1 MSLDF
6 SRDFLILIATAL
18 TGGIVAK
25 FIKLQPFVGFIVAGV
40 VARLFLP
47 ENAFGIEKVAE
58 LGLIFLLFSTGLELS
73 LARLSKVIRISL
85 TGASVQIV
93 LVTLVSFALLKM
105 FSFDSTSALVLSL
118 GFSLSSTAIV
128 VKTLIDKDEANSI
141 HGEVMVGWLLI
152 QDLAVIPMVMIVG
165 YLKGGDLS
173 FLSVGFDVLKAVVLI
188 GITIILGKIIFPR
201 ILHLVSYLKSRELML
216 MTATFLAIGTALMA
230 YLFGISPA
238 IGAFIA
244 GVVIAESY
252 ERHSVLSETRPLRDL
267 FVAIFFV
274 SLGFLVT
281 PTYIIPSLGLV
292 VVLTLSVIILKA
304 IINFIVSIFLGYHG
318 RTAVSV
324 GIGLSQI
331 GEFSFILFTLAKN
344 LEIISDKSLTVGVS
358 VTLLSLIIFPILY
371 KNVPKIWDIFKILS
385 KRSAYFY
392 RFFAGWDR
400 KMLPDENALSGHII
414 ICGYGRVGGWVGKAL
429 DDIKTSYIVVDY
441 DQRVVNTLKQK
452 GTDVI
457 YGDPEERDI
466 LMASGIKNAKVIV
479 VAIPDRIAQEA
490 IITQVQNLNPS
501 VKIISRVH
509 TDDEFDRVKLLRVD
523 KIVQPEFEAAMA
535 IIKSILYSQG
545 KNKEEVSN
553 LLKSLRLSKAMTKPD

>member
-73 LARLSKVIRISL
+73 LARLSRVIRISL

-93 LVTLVSFALLKM
+93 LVTLVSFVLLKM
-105 FSFDSTSALVLSL
+105 FSFESTSALVVSL
-118 GFSLSSTAIV
+118 GVSLSSTAIV
-128 VKTLIDKDEANSI
+128 VKTLIDKDELYSI
-141 HGEVMVGWLLI
+141 HGEVMIGWLLI
-152 QDLAVIPMVMIVG
+152 QDLAVIPMVMIVS
-165 YLKGGDLS
+165 YLKGQDLS
-173 FLSVGFDVLKAVVLI
+173 FMTVGFDVFKAVVLI

-201 ILHLVSYLKSRELML
+201 VFHLVSYLKSRELML
-216 MTATFLAIGTALMA
+216 MTAMFLAIGTALIA

-244 GVVIAESY
+244 GVVIAGSY
-252 ERHSVLSETRPLRDL
+252 ERYSVLSEIRPLRDL

-281 PTYIIPSLGLV
+281 PIYIISSLGLV
-292 VVLTLSVIILKA
+292 IVLTLSVIVVKA
-304 IINFIVSIFLGYHG
+304 LINFIVSIYLGYHG

-324 GIGLSQI
+324 GIGLSQV
-331 GEFSFILFTLAKN
+331 GEFSFILFSLAN
-344 LEIISDKSLTVGVS
+344 GLGIISDKSLTVGVS

-371 KNVPKIWDIFKILS
+371 KNVPKIWDILKSISQKSTHFHK
-385 KRSAYFY
+385 
-392 RFFAGWDR
+392 FFAGWDR
-400 KMLPDENALSGHII
+400 KMLPDDNTFSGHII
-414 ICGYGRVGGWVGKAL
+414 LCGYGRVGGWVGKAL
-429 DDIKTSYIVVDY
+429 ADIKTSYIVVDY
-441 DQRVVNTLKQK
+441 DQKVVNTLKQK

-466 LMASGIKNAKVIV
+466 LMASGIKNAKVIII
-479 VAIPDRIAQEA
+479 AIPDRIAQES
-490 IITQVQNLNPS
+490 IITQ
-501 VKIISRVH
+501 
-509 TDDEFDRVKLLRVD
+509 
-523 KIVQPEFEAAMA
+523 
-535 IIKSILYSQG
+535 
-545 KNKEEVSN
+545 
-553 LLKSLRLSKAMTKPD
+553 